1 MLKGKNIYLRAVESS
16 DATTLFIWENNPDN
30 WKVSNTE
37 IPFSMHGIHELIEQQ
52 SNIRHSG
59 QVRFMICLKE
69 DDYTVGA
76 VDLYDV
82 NFKHGYATL
91 GILIAEE
98 KERRKGYAL
107 EALELMKEYAS
118 DLLDLNNL
126 QCTIHGDNLASIAL
140 FEQAGFR
147 KVGVRKNWLRYK
159 GMRLDEIIYQLCLKE
174 Q

>member
-16 DATTLFIWENNPDN
+16 DATTLFIWENNPEN
-30 WKVSNTE
+30 WKVANTE

-59 QVRFMICLKE
+59 QVRFMICLNA
-69 DDYTVGA
+69 DDFTIGA
-76 VDLYDV
+76 IDMYDV
-82 NFKHGYATL
+82 NFKHGYATV
-91 GILIAEE
+91 GIIIAEE

-107 EALELMKEYAS
+107 EAIELVKEYAR
-118 DLLDLNNL
+118 DLLDLRNL
-126 QCTIHGDNLASIAL
+126 QCTIHGDNAASIHL

-147 KVGVRKNWLRYK
+147 KVGVRKDWLKYK
-159 GMRLDEIIYQLCLKE
+159 GEKLDEIIYQLCLKE